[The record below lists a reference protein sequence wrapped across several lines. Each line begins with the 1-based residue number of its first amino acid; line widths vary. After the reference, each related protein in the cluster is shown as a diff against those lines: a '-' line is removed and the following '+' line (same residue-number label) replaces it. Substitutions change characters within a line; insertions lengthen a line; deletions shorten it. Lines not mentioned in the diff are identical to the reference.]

1 MDLKLKTK
9 RVLVA
14 GSSKGIGLAIARTF
28 HDEGAE
34 VWLTGRDEPQL
45 KSVTGSLK
53 GAHFTPCD
61 LATEAGRQ
69 RLHSEVCNTWSELD
83 AMVLNMGSG
92 RSSQKGLEAS
102 SDEWQRV
109 WNLVFLSHVDLVQKF
124 TPLLAK
130 GKTASIVSVSS
141 IVGQAR
147 VSAPS
152 TFSTAKAALD
162 NYCLYAASQ
171 LAEKGIRYNVVAPGN
186 VFVPGGRWE
195 ELMQENKSKVE
206 NYIQSS
212 VPMKRFATA
221 EEVANAVVFLA
232 SPAASFCTGATL
244 RVDGGQTASV

>member
-1 MDLKLKTK
+1 MDLKLKTN
-9 RVLVA
+9 RVLIA
-14 GSSKGIGLAIARTF
+14 GSSKGIGLAIAKTF

-34 VWLTGRDEPQL
+34 IWLTGRDEPQL
-45 KSVTGSLK
+45 RTVAGSLRE
-53 GAHFTPCD
+53 AHFTSCD
-61 LATEAGRQ
+61 LATEPGRQ
-69 RLHSEVCNTWSELD
+69 HLYAEVSKNWNQLD
-83 AMVLNMGSG
+83 ALVLNMGSG
-92 RSSQKGLEAS
+92 RSSQKGLDAPAE
-102 SDEWQRV
+102 EWQRV
-109 WNLVFLSHVDLVQKF
+109 WNLVFLSHVDLVQRF

-130 GKTASIVSVSS
+130 SKTASIVSVSS

-171 LAEKGIRYNVVAPGN
+171 LADKGIRYNVVAPGN

-206 NYIQSS
+206 NYIQGS

-221 EEVANAVVFLA
+221 EEVANAVVFIA